1 MVASMVAYI
10 SPVRWITRDIDDEMM
25 AYTGHRYACRLLIVH
40 NTRSSG
46 YSNALV
52 GNDRKPDHEKLNL
65 QYVLR
70 FQSMFKYMVTEMA
83 YRYLDDGT
91 VDVLLHAMRNPL
103 RYRVNVYMRDNRVVE
118 KMMIVIIIK
127 TNLYKGS
134 KINNGRWF

>member
-1 MVASMVAYI
+1 MQA
-10 SPVRWITRDIDDEMM
+10 
-25 AYTGHRYACRLLIVH
+25 TGIVH